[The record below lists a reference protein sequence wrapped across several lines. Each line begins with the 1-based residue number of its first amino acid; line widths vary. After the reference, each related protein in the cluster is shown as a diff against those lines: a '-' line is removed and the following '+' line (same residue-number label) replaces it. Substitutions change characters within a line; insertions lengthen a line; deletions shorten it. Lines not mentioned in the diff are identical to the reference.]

1 MLKAPA
7 LKEYGDCPSCQRGHQ
22 PHAKSS
28 RPCKARELNQPRN
41 ADAAAVSSQ
50 LRARVGRC
58 TNASPG
64 WHQQPPHAASS
75 LNHSRQIHELTLC
88 STTVQQAACFQRCV
102 LRLMTHVPTL
112 GAKRVPANACR
123 SVPPSGAELSVLSIS
138 HPFDHPHF
146 EGGVI
151 GRMQTISCDAA

>member
-7 LKEYGDCPSCQRGHQ
+7 LKEHRDCPSCQRGHQ
-22 PHAKSS
+22 PHSKSS

-41 ADAAAVSSQ
+41 VDPAAVSSQ

-64 WHQQPPHAASS
+64 WRQQSPHAASS

-88 STTVQQAACFQRCV
+88 STQRATSRLFPKVCFTFNETRVHVGRQKCSGE
-102 LRLMTHVPTL
+102 RLPFSSSL
-112 GAKRVPANACR
+112 GGGIVSFVHFT
-123 SVPPSGAELSVLSIS
+123 SV
-138 HPFDHPHF
+138 
-146 EGGVI
+146 
-151 GRMQTISCDAA
+151 